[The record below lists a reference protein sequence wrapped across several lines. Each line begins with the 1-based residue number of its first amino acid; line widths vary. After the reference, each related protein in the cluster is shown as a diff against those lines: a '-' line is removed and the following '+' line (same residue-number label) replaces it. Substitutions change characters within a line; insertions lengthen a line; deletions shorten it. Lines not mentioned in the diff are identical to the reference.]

1 MKPNLIRPTDL
12 EDAAI
17 TAAALAD
24 IDNQPLTSAEL
35 MQFKRISKQPSPAK
49 VSTTVRFDQDV
60 LEAFRAT
67 GKGWQT
73 RMNAALKEWLREHV
87 V

>member
-17 TAAALAD
+17 NAAALTD
-24 IDNQPLTSAEL
+24 EDNQPLTSAEL
-35 MQFKRISKQPSPAK
+35 MQFKRMPKQPSPIK
-49 VSTTVRFDQDV
+49 ISTTVRFDQDV